1 MKLNQ
6 WPQSQRPRNKLLC
19 SGPQT
24 LSDAELLAIF
34 LRAGIPGSHSVDLAK
49 QLITRFGSLR
59 ALLGASSETFSQ
71 TKGLGEVNYVQ
82 IQAVL
87 ELAKRFY
94 FESLTRANVFES
106 AEDTRIFLLSQLR
119 DEPNEVFAVL
129 SLDNQYRM
137 IGFRKLFFG
146 TINAANVYP
155 RVIVK
160 HLLDVN
166 AAAVILTHNHPSGV
180 AEPSA
185 SDKQIT
191 HRIIDALSLVDIKV
205 LDHFVIGDGYAV
217 SFAERGLL

>member
-1 MKLNQ
+1 MRLNQ
-6 WPQSQRPRNKLLC
+6 WPQCDRPRKKLLNA
-19 SGPQT
+19 GPQT

-34 LRAGIPGSHSVDLAK
+34 LKAGIPGLHPVNLAK
-49 QLITRFGSLR
+49 QLIARFGSLR

-71 TKGLGEVNYVQ
+71 TKGLGEAKYVL

-94 FESLTRANVFES
+94 FESLARSNVFDR
-106 AEDTRIFLLSQLR
+106 AEDTRVFLLSQLR

-166 AAAVILTHNHPSGV
+166 AAAVILTHNHPSGI
-180 AEPSA
+180 AEPSD

-191 HRIIDALSLVDIKV
+191 HRITDALSLVDIKV

>member
-1 MKLNQ
+1 MKLDH
-6 WPQSQRPRNKLLC
+6 WPQQDKPRDKLLC
-19 SGPQT
+19 AGPQT

-34 LRAGIPGSHSVDLAK
+34 LRTGLPGLNAVDLAK
-49 QLITRFGSLR
+49 QLIVRFGSLR
-59 ALLGASSETFSQ
+59 ALLDAPVEKFCAM
-71 TKGLGEVNYVQ
+71 KGLGKVKYVQ

-94 FESLTRANVFES
+94 FESLTRNNVFDS

-180 AEPSA
+180 AEPST

-217 SFAERGLL
+217 SFAERGLI